1 MGGALPDIALQAAY
15 RALASGDFAAAERAG
30 EARRAAAPQDPLA
43 WHVVGVARLKRGHAA
58 EARELL
64 QRAVALDPTHAMLR
78 LDLGNAC
85 LAMDDAPAARRAFA
99 EAARLRPD
107 WASAHFNHGVAARKA
122 GDLLGAA
129 QAFAAAATADPREF
143 GAMQGCVDCVAEHVR
158 SAAPRTTAPDAAPSM
173 SVPFSIV
180 FCSPDAGRLEVAR
193 ERLARLEGEV
203 ELLPILAPRS
213 LAVAYNEAAHAA
225 AHEHMVF
232 VHDDVEL
239 VSPAPLAALA
249 RSLREADV
257 VGLAGSARATGP
269 AVLWSG
275 HPDLHGWVSYPAAN
289 GTGLEAAPLSLR
301 HGVVGGMQ
309 TLDGLLIACRREVA
323 LDVGFDAE
331 TFDAFHFYDLDFCVR
346 AHRAGW
352 RLAVTTDVLAVHA
365 SRGGFGDEWQRYRER
380 FQAKF
385 PELNAPAGAP
395 HWYAAGLPDVDALRA
410 FYATLGEI
418 GAGALPP

>member
-1 MGGALPDIALQAAY
+1 MGGVLPDVALQAAY
-15 RALASGDFAAAERAG
+15 RALAAGDFAAAERAG

-43 WHVVGVARLKRGHAA
+43 WHVVGVARLKRGQSA

-64 QRAVALDPTHAMLR
+64 QRAVALDPAHAMLQ

-85 LAMDDAPAARRAFA
+85 LAMDDALAARGAFA
-99 EAARLRPD
+99 QAARLRPD
-107 WASAHFNHGVAARKA
+107 WVSAHFNHGVAARKA

-158 SAAPRTTAPDAAPSM
+158 SAPPRAFEPAVPSI

-180 FCSPDAGRLEVAR
+180 FCSPDTARLEAAR
-193 ERLARLEGEV
+193 ERLALLEDEV

-213 LAVAYNEAAHAA
+213 LAGAYNEAAHAA
-225 AHEHMVF
+225 THEHIVF

-249 RSLREADV
+249 HALREADV

-275 HPDLHGWVSYPAAN
+275 HPDLHGWVSYPAAD
-289 GTGLEAAPLSLR
+289 GSGLEAAPLSLR

-309 TLDGLLIACRREVA
+309 TLDGLLIACRREVV
-323 LDVGFDAE
+323 LDVGFDAQ
-331 TFDAFHFYDLDFCVR
+331 TFDAFHFYDLDFSLR

-365 SRGGFGDEWQRYRER
+365 SRGGFGAEWQRYRER

-395 HWYAAGLPDVDALRA
+395 HWYAAAVPDVDALRA
-410 FYATLGEI
+410 FYATLEEI
-418 GAGALPP
+418 RAEAPLP